1 MPSQPLGQGCDVES
15 VGGGV
20 LGDPE
25 AGAGA
30 GAGVA
35 VAGAG
40 DAVAGGVVLVALP
53 SAGAGLAGLPGSEG
67 IVRLGF
73 CASGI
78 TNGPFWPQARSA
90 PAHITTINCEIFMWL
105 KYTRATAAVCS
116 ELVSTPSSQMRY
128 PKRRFRMRI
137 SKTLA
142 ALFAIAA
149 CGASVAAFAD
159 NPVGFYI
166 GAGAGESQIRSDDSR
181 YGYPGYYNDYQTAW
195 QGLIGIRPIKLIGLE
210 AAYIDFGQPYRHH
223 NSFDFNVSGS
233 DSHPTAPALFAVGYL
248 PLPMP
253 FIDVFAKVGAAR
265 LSTNVT
271 DFVQQPCVAGGPC
284 PYFVPGSRHQ
294 VIDTRFAYGAGVQ
307 SKFPFGLILRGEYT
321 RISSPFGDPDALL
334 VSALWQF

>member
-1 MPSQPLGQGCDVES
+1 
-15 VGGGV
+15 
-20 LGDPE
+20 
-25 AGAGA
+25 
-30 GAGVA
+30 
-35 VAGAG
+35 
-40 DAVAGGVVLVALP
+40 
-53 SAGAGLAGLPGSEG
+53 
-67 IVRLGF
+67 
-73 CASGI
+73 
-78 TNGPFWPQARSA
+78 
-90 PAHITTINCEIFMWL
+90 
-105 KYTRATAAVCS
+105 
-116 ELVSTPSSQMRY
+116 
-128 PKRRFRMRI
+128 MRI

-159 NPVGFYI
+159 NPAGFYI

-253 FIDVFAKVGAAR
+253 FIDVFAKAGAAR

-284 PYFVPGSRHQ
+284 PYFVPASRHQ
-294 VIDTRFAYGAGVQ
+294 VKDTRFAYGAGVQ